1 MATCH
6 TATPGRTYL
15 LRFIKAVFPTIIL
28 TSRQEKR
35 QGAICLTT

>member
-15 LRFIKAVFPTIIL
+15 LRFIKAMFPTILIIK
-28 TSRQEKR
+28 EW
-35 QGAICLTT
+35 